1 MRAKPEPEKSA
12 MFPFASEVFALGGF
26 GGGGGT
32 GSLIAQFFP
41 LILIFIIF
49 WFLLIRP
56 QQKKAKAH
64 RQLVANLK
72 KGDDVLTDGGIRGTI
87 QKVADDQVTLEIAP
101 KVPIRIQ
108 RSRISEIIKVSK
120 EIEPKAKAEK

>member
-1 MRAKPEPEKSA
+1 
-12 MFPFASEVFALGGF
+12 MFPFASEALALGGGLF
-26 GGGGGT
+26 GGEGG
-32 GSLIAQFFP
+32 SVIAQFFP

-87 QKVADDQVTLEIAP
+87 QKVADDLVTLEIAP

-108 RSRISEIIKVSK
+108 RSRISEIIKVAK
-120 EIEPKAKAEK
+120 EIQSKAKAEN

>member
-1 MRAKPEPEKSA
+1 
-12 MFPFASEVFALGGF
+12 MFPFASEALALGG
-26 GGGGGT
+26 GGIGSDP
-32 GSLIAQFFP
+32 GSLLAQFFP

-64 RQLVANLK
+64 RQLVADLK

-87 QKVADDQVTLEIAP
+87 QKVADDLVTLEIAP

-108 RSRISEIIKVSK
+108 RSRISEVLKVAK
-120 EIEPKAKAEK
+120 EIQSKAKAEK

>member
-1 MRAKPEPEKSA
+1 

-26 GGGGGT
+26 GGGVGG
-32 GSLIAQFFP
+32 GGGGGHGQPDSPVLPPHPHFHY
-41 LILIFIIF
+41 
-49 WFLLIRP
+49 FLVP
-56 QQKKAKAH
+56 ADPPEQKKAKAH

-87 QKVADDQVTLEIAP
+87 QKVADDLVTLEIAP

-108 RSRISEIIKVSK
+108 RSRISEIIKVAK
-120 EIEPKAKAEK
+120 EIQSKAKAEN

>member
-1 MRAKPEPEKSA
+1 
-12 MFPFASEVFALGGF
+12 MFPFASEALALGGGGF
-26 GGGGGT
+26 GSDP
-32 GSLIAQFFP
+32 GSLLAQFFP

-87 QKVADDQVTLEIAP
+87 QKVADDLVTLEIAP

-108 RSRISEIIKVSK
+108 RSRISEIIKVAK
-120 EIEPKAKAEK
+120 EIQSKAKAEN